1 MSIKPEV
8 LFAAAAALI
17 LTMTMQTANA
27 VDGPT
32 VQGDIC
38 MQKVFGYPVT
48 NANKLNCTAG
58 DISLAKATDVSP
70 KTCTKGQYFDLT
82 ATFQVN
88 VTANSRYDGGFF
100 FRTDGGANARG
111 GISPGEQCT
120 LSALTPK
127 PPPGPGLN
135 LDGDTAGDLNSG
147 TYLVQFELKHV
158 YCDSKA
164 AAGLPQRLS
173 LPNCTSWHSNQG
185 TPGKISNPFNT
196 TDALTFNP
204 DTKSKCKCDDDF
216 TVDVIVEAP
225 QIAVQKDASPAT
237 VAETG
242 GVVQFSAAV
251 TNSSAANSV
260 FINSVNDDKYGNL
273 AGLSACATGAPSKT
287 QPGAC
292 TPSGSQSCPGLIGQE
307 VGPTLTKTCYFSAWV
322 SGNYANGTGQ
332 HEDTVTYC
340 ATGDANTT
348 GTKVCKT
355 DNAIVKFTNVPT
367 PPSLTKTPHVDSCNV
382 RVNYDVVV
390 ANQSTVDTLYVTALK
405 DDQFGDITA
414 THPASSGVEEEVALT
429 NCGSKLQ
436 GIASSGLAPGGSVM
450 CTFTGVITACNVDH
464 KNIVTGTTVD
474 DDGDAYSPKGAA
486 LVTVKTSGAQAAP

>member
-1 MSIKPEV
+1 MNRKWATVIATLAVAV
-8 LFAAAAALI
+8 LGFHGPSAL
-17 LTMTMQTANA
+17 A

-48 NANKLNCTAG
+48 NSNKLNCTAN
-58 DISLAKATDVSP
+58 DISIARATDVSP

-82 ATFQVN
+82 ATFEVN
-88 VTANSRYDGGFF
+88 VTANSRYDAGFF
-100 FRTDGGANARG
+100 FRTDGGPDARG
-111 GISPGEQCT
+111 GVSAGEQCT

-127 PPPGPGLN
+127 PPSGPGLN

-147 TYLVQFELKHV
+147 KYSVQFELKHV
-158 YCDSKA
+158 YCDSKVP
-164 AAGLPQRLS
+164 AGLPQKLS

-185 TPGKISNPFNT
+185 TPAKISNPFNL

-204 DTKSKCKCDDDF
+204 DTKSKCVCDDKF
-216 TVDVIVEAP
+216 TVDVIVEP
-225 QIAVQKDASPAT
+225 PNITVQKDASPAT

-242 GVVQFSAAV
+242 GVVQFTASV
-251 TNSSAANSV
+251 TNSSTVNSV
-260 FINSVNDDKYGNL
+260 FINSVSDDKYGNL
-273 AGLSACATGAPSKT
+273 ATLSACAQGAPSKT

-292 TPSGSQSCPGLIGQE
+292 TPSGQTSCPSLIGAE
-307 VGPTLTKTCYFSAWV
+307 VGPTLTKSCYFSAWV
-322 SGNYANGTGQ
+322 SGDYAAGKGQ

-348 GTKVCKT
+348 GTKICKS
-355 DNAIVKFTNVPT
+355 DNAIVKFTNVDT

-382 RVNYDVVV
+382 QVKYDVVV
-390 ANQSTVDTLYVTALK
+390 ANQSTTDTLYVSALN
-405 DDQFGDITA
+405 DDKFGNITA
-414 THPASSGVEEEVALT
+414 THGATDTFGEVSTT
-429 NCGSKLQ
+429 NCGTKLQ

-450 CTFTGVITACNVDH
+450 CTFTGVITSCNVDH
-464 KNIVTGTTVD
+464 KNTVTGTTVD